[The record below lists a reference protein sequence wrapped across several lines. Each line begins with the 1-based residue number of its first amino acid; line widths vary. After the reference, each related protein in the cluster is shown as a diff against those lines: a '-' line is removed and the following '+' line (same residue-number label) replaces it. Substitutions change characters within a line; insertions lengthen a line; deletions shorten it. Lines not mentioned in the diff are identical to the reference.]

1 MASLPDVR
9 RGLGGTT
16 LTLVSQTW
24 LEHAKVAIR
33 WVVVVATVAVL
44 FRVGSNHGSDLAAI
58 ELDFNI
64 FWMANAAAATT
75 AANLLLPLGW
85 RQIIIAFDQVLATGP
100 AVRLWCVAQTAR
112 YLPTGLLAIA
122 SRLQLATKAGISR
135 TVTGASLI
143 IETATIFAWA
153 LLVCAIF
160 VPSVALPAQIR
171 ALLGVVCALGLL
183 NSAWLIS
190 FVCVRASRFKKLTL
204 PKPQTRLIAKS
215 VALLGASVA
224 VRALGT
230 TFLAVGFLSIGSAD
244 VTLIIGA
251 TYAGVAAG
259 MIGITPA
266 GLGVREGVMTAILV
280 NRFGLSDAAAFSLIT
295 RAWEFGFE
303 MIFLVVASWWG
314 RAINGNN
321 KSSKDSSSSGAKM

>member
-1 MASLPDVR
+1 MNS
-9 RGLGGTT
+9 
-16 LTLVSQTW
+16 TW
-24 LEHAKVAIR
+24 LERWKQAIR
-33 WVVVVATVAVL
+33 WVVVVATVIVL
-44 FRVGSNHGSDLAAI
+44 LRVGSDHGSEIKGL
-58 ELDFNI
+58 ELEFDI
-64 FWMANAAAATT
+64 FWAANAAVATT

-85 RQIIIAFDQVLATGP
+85 RQILISFDQVLPVGP
-100 AVRLWCVAQTAR
+100 AVRLWCLAQTAR

-122 SRLQLATKAGISR
+122 SRLQLATKVGISR
-135 TVTGASLI
+135 SVTATSLV
-143 IETATIFAWA
+143 IETAALFAWA

-183 NSAWLIS
+183 NSAWFIS